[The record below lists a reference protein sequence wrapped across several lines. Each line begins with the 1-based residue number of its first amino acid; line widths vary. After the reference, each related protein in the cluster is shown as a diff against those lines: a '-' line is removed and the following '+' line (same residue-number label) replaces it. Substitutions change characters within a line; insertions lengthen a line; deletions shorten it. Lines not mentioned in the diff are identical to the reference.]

1 MEVLQMMNYSA
12 FVLCAFLLAVF
23 IKNLLFKGKLFK
35 KTENIKCDS
44 CRNKRFFNRSNLQ
57 NQSAHNHNYQLQLT
71 YENGKTNGLKQN
83 SQMYFEQN
91 NRPLAF
97 GGSVGLKYSF
107 SGGNKS
113 LHPLNMEMKTFANE
127 ILSMLT
133 SFPPK
138 FDDWYHRKSGSIVL
152 AVCQWKKEISSK
164 ITKENDGE
172 SINEFI
178 YTKGINVE
186 VSIATGS
193 ICAERVA
200 IAQAH
205 TSYPDLNG
213 KQNLTAVAVLQLST
227 DLNDPNKDENP
238 KLPCGMC
245 QIWLEKLASTDF
257 HVIAYPDRNFNQF
270 IEFYRPELT
279 A

>member
-1 MEVLQMMNYSA
+1 MMNYSA
-12 FVLCAFLLAVF
+12 FILSAVLLACF
-23 IKNLLFKGKLFK
+23 IKTLLFKGKFLTTHNTNSTKF
-35 KTENIKCDS
+35 KCDS
-44 CRNKRFFNRSNLQ
+44 CRNKRILKNSLQQ

-71 YENGKTNGLKQN
+71 YQDGKTNGLKQN
-83 SQMYFEQN
+83 SQMYFEQD
-91 NRPLAF
+91 NRPLSF
-97 GGSVGLKYSF
+97 GGSIGLKYSF

-113 LHPLNMEMKTFANE
+113 LLPLNLEMKTFANE
-127 ILSMLT
+127 IMTMIT
-133 SFPPK
+133 SFPPT

-164 ITKENDGE
+164 SNNENDGE
-172 SINEFI
+172 FDNEFI

-205 TSYPDLNG
+205 TSYPGSKG

-227 DLNDPNKDENP
+227 DMNDPNKNENP

-245 QIWLEKLASTDF
+245 QIWLEKLASPDF
-257 HVIAYPDRNFNQF
+257 HVIAYPDRNFDQF
-270 IEFYRPELT
+270 IEFYRPQLI

>member
-1 MEVLQMMNYSA
+1 V
-12 FVLCAFLLAVF
+12 FILCALLIAAF
-23 IKNLLFKGKLFK
+23 IKHLLFKEKIFSK
-35 KTENIKCDS
+35 SHNTNSTKSKCDS
-44 CRNKRFFNRSNLQ
+44 CRNKSIINHSLQQ
-57 NQSAHNHNYQLQLT
+57 NQSAHNHNYQIPLT
-71 YENGKTNGLKQN
+71 YEDGKTNGLKRN
-83 SQMYFEQN
+83 SQMYFEQD
-91 NRPLAF
+91 NRPLSF

-113 LHPLNMEMKTFANE
+113 LHPLNLEMKTFANE
-127 ILSMLT
+127 IISMLT
-133 SFPPK
+133 SNPPT

-172 SINEFI
+172 LSNEFI

-245 QIWLEKLASTDF
+245 QIWLEKLASKDF
-257 HVIAYPDRNFNQF
+257 HVIAYPDRNFSQF
-270 IEFYRPELT
+270 IEFYRPRLIS
-279 A
+279 